1 MTDAEKRAF
10 NAGLERA
17 AEIAQPSYAKR
28 EPGQW
33 ALRRIEIARRIL
45 SCKVEITGA

>member
-17 AEIAQPSYAKR
+17 AEIAQPAYAKR
-28 EPGQW
+28 VPGKW
-33 ALRRIEIARRIL
+33 SRLRIDLATHIRA
-45 SCKVEITGA
+45 CKVEISGA